1 MMHRILVTGGS
12 GWISFDYRL
21 VFTDYRLSTMTASR
35 RGWGILNQEAWRQG
49 SPRGGGQMMMMMGV
63 MMIWMIR
70 LNSNWMFSSRAEM
83 QEKNKSSG
91 WMTRRR
97 KYGSLNSSQVERDA
111 NEKSKRV
118 YNPDL
123 GNPGRLALRCVW
135 VSGWAWKNQKGSWVN
150 SIDEQTWQ
158 ACISNEKIIIKV
170 EANLKWELLLWL
182 SGFDWKFNE
191 IKKMQRSPL
200 QSGLVGKLR
209 SQLLLGSSLHA
220 RFLECSCKLK
230 YQMVFL
236 FSPFCAFFCR
246 ISFWIKKFKF

>member
-1 MMHRILVTGGS
+1 MEEE
-12 GWISFDYRL
+12 D
-21 VFTDYRLSTMTASR
+21 
-35 RGWGILNQEAWRQG
+35 N
-49 SPRGGGQMMMMMGV
+49 
-63 MMIWMIR
+63 
-70 LNSNWMFSSRAEM
+70 
-83 QEKNKSSG
+83 SSG

-97 KYGSLNSSQVERDA
+97 KYESPHTSQEVERDA

-118 YNPDL
+118 YNQDL

-209 SQLLLGSSLHA
+209 FQLLLGSSLRA
-220 RFLECSCKLK
+220 QFLECSCKLK